1 MLRQLLLRTLIALI
15 AFFGLTQA
23 QYSTS
28 TCIKDP
34 QYIFLAEAATKN
46 TNVNR
51 YYYICSN
58 TVLNMKPFNWGN
70 QTFKAGAGLVRP
82 LSFIYPNAHVSLIH
96 SSILLYIV
104 RLISHLC
111 LYQILCGPD
120 GKVSNN
126 CTMRGGTYH
135 LEVTDAGYFNLST
148 YKITNVSI
156 QGITFSG
163 LGAQTD
169 SANIY
174 IFGTAAGADLLVKDC
189 IFQVCFL
196 FYCSFVIIIS
206 LRSSLL

>member
-34 QYIFLAEAATKN
+34 QYILLAEAATKN
-46 TNVNR
+46 TSVNR

-70 QTFKAGAGLVRP
+70 QTFTTGTGLVRP
-82 LSFIYPNAHVSLIH
+82 LSLIYPNAH
-96 SSILLYIV
+96 
-104 RLISHLC
+104 
-111 LYQILCGPD
+111 ILCGPD

-135 LEVTDAGYFNLST
+135 LEVTDAGFFNLPT
-148 YKITNVSI
+148 LKITNVSVE
-156 QGITFSG
+156 GVTFSG
-163 LGAQTD
+163 LGSQKE

-189 IFQVCFL
+189 VFQVCTCAN
-196 FYCSFVIIIS
+196 CSLS
-206 LRSSLL
+206 LV